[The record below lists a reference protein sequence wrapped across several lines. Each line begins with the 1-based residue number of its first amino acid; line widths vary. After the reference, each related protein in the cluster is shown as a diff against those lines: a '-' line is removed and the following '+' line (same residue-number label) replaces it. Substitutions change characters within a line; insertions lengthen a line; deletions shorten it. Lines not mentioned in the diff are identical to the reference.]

1 MNSFELEILTPERV
15 FYRGECVSLI
25 VPVSDG
31 MLGIMAHCEPLTC
44 SLSIGEAYYTRPDGE
59 KILFSISGGMIDVEN
74 NTVKILCEYALL
86 PEEIDTEKARRE
98 AEDAR
103 AELAKKQSRR
113 DYLLSQRMLM
123 TAVNNLKV
131 KEKKSVN

>member
-31 MLGIMAHCEPLTC
+31 MLGIMAHCEPLTA
-44 SLSIGEAYYTRPDGE
+44 SLEIGEAYYTRPDGE

-74 NTVKILCEYALL
+74 NTVKLLCEYALL
-86 PEEIDTEKARRE
+86 PEEIDAEKARRE

-103 AELAKKQSRR
+103 SELAKKQSRL

-123 TAVNNLKV
+123 NAVNNLKV
-131 KEKKSVN
+131 KEKTSVN